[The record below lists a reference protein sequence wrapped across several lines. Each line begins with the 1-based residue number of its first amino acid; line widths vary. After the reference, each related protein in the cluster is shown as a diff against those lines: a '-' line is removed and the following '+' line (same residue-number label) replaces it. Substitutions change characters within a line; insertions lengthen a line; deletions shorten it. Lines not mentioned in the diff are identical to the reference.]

1 MDTCEFLWLISS
13 DSKLSLKVSS
23 AILNP
28 ENRVFLRVVSAWS
41 AWEISVK
48 HGLGKL
54 DLPEAPS
61 RFVPRQRELHFIESL
76 PLDEASIY
84 QLHNLPALHRDPFDR
99 MLICQSLAHSLTLA
113 SSDPLVQQYPVS
125 LLWDS
130 AGDRHSGKTF
140 SSSHP

>member
-1 MDTCEFLWLISS
+1 MNILLDTCEFLWLITG

-28 ENRVFLRVVSAWS
+28 ENRVFLSVVS

-54 DLPEAPS
+54 NLPEAPS
-61 RFVPRQRELHFIESL
+61 QFVPRQRELHFIESL

-113 SSDPLVQQYPVS
+113 SSDPLLQQYPVS
-125 LLWDS
+125 LL
-130 AGDRHSGKTF
+130 
-140 SSSHP
+140 

>member
-1 MDTCEFLWLISS
+1 MNILLDTCEFLWLITG

-28 ENRVFLRVVSAWS
+28 ENRVFLSVVS

-54 DLPEAPS
+54 NLPEVPS
-61 RFVPRQRELHFIESL
+61 QFVPRQRELHFIESL

-84 QLHNLPALHRDPFDR
+84 QLPNLPALHRDPFDR
-99 MLICQSLAHSLTLA
+99 MLICQSLAHTLTLA
-113 SSDPLVQQYPVS
+113 SSDPLVQQYQVS
-125 LLWDS
+125 LL
-130 AGDRHSGKTF
+130 
-140 SSSHP
+140 

>member
-1 MDTCEFLWLISS
+1 MNILLDTCEFLWLITG

-28 ENRVFLRVVSAWS
+28 ENRVFLSVVS

-54 DLPEAPS
+54 NLPEVPS
-61 RFVPRQRELHFIESL
+61 QFVPRQRELHFIESL

-84 QLHNLPALHRDPFDR
+84 QLPNLPALHRDPFDR
-99 MLICQSLAHSLTLA
+99 MLICQSLAHALTLA

-125 LLWDS
+125 LL
-130 AGDRHSGKTF
+130 
-140 SSSHP
+140 

>member
-1 MDTCEFLWLISS
+1 MNILLDTCEFLWLITG
-13 DSKLSLKVSS
+13 DSKLSLGVSS

-28 ENRVFLRVVSAWS
+28 ENRVFLSVVS

-54 DLPEAPS
+54 DLPEVPS
-61 RFVPRQRELHFIESL
+61 QFVPRQRELHFIESL

-84 QLHNLPALHRDPFDR
+84 QLPNLPALHRDPFDR
-99 MLICQSLAHSLTLA
+99 MLICQSLAHSMTLA

-125 LLWDS
+125 LL
-130 AGDRHSGKTF
+130 
-140 SSSHP
+140 

>member
-1 MDTCEFLWLISS
+1 MNILLDTCEFLWLITG
-13 DSKLSLKVSS
+13 DSKLSLRVSS
-23 AILNP
+23 AVLNP
-28 ENRVFLRVVSAWS
+28 ENRVFLSVVS

-54 DLPEAPS
+54 NLPEAPS
-61 RFVPRQRELHFIESL
+61 QFVPRQRELHFIESL

-113 SSDPLVQQYPVS
+113 SSDPLLQQYPVS
-125 LLWDS
+125 LL
-130 AGDRHSGKTF
+130 
-140 SSSHP
+140 

>member
-1 MDTCEFLWLISS
+1 MNILLDTCEFLWLITG

-28 ENRVFLRVVSAWS
+28 ENRIFLSVVS

-84 QLHNLPALHRDPFDR
+84 QLPNLPALHRDPFDR

-113 SSDPLVQQYPVS
+113 SSDPLVRQYAVS
-125 LLWDS
+125 LL
-130 AGDRHSGKTF
+130 
-140 SSSHP
+140 